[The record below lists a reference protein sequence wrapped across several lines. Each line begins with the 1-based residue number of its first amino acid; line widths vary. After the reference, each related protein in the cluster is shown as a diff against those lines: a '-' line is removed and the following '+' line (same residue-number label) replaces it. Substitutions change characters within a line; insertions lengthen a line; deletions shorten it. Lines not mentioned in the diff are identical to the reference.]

1 MQQNTTYLHLHF
13 IANKHQHHRL
23 EAVDFWFPIPSS
35 VGTAVD
41 VEQLDWDGKKFKK
54 KIMNSSW
61 FTFRKASHV
70 VCLLIMV
77 LQPVP

>member
-23 EAVDFWFPIPSS
+23 EAVGFWFPIPSS
-35 VGTAVD
+35 VGMAVD

-54 KIMNSSW
+54 KSW
-61 FTFRKASHV
+61 IQAGSPLERQAMSYA
-70 VCLLIMV
+70 C
-77 LQPVP
+77 